1 MANGC
6 QASDTERAVSALRV
20 LGYVRVSTTEQAE
33 SGLGLASQESAIR
46 AHCAR
51 QGWDLLDVIHDDGAS
66 AKDLDRTGL
75 RSALDRI
82 AGGEASGLVAAKL
95 DRLSRSVVDFANL
108 MGWCDS
114 AGCAL
119 VALDM
124 GIDTSSPSGRLVA
137 NVMAA
142 VAEWERDTIGQRTRD
157 AATVRRA
164 RGEQMGRPGVR
175 DSRPALAA
183 RIAAERSSGLTWQ
196 AIADGLNIEG
206 VPTVRGGSEW
216 RVSSVQGAAGYVRP
230 PAARRAT
237 ALPELSRR
245 RRKVA

>member
-1 MANGC
+1 MSG
-6 QASDTERAVSALRV
+6 LPV
-20 LGYVRVSTTEQAE
+20 LGYVRVSTSEQAE

-66 AKDLDRTGL
+66 AKDLDRPGL

-82 AGGEASGLVAAKL
+82 ACGEASGLVAAKL

-108 MGWCDS
+108 MGWCDA

-142 VAEWERDTIGQRTRD
+142 VAEWERETIAQRTRD
-157 AATVRRA
+157 AATVRRG
-164 RGEQMGRPGVR
+164 RGERMGRPGVR
-175 DSRPALAA
+175 DSRPELAA
-183 RIAAERSSGLTWQ
+183 RIAQERSSGSTWQ
-196 AIADGLNIEG
+196 AIADRLNTEA
-206 VPTVRGGSEW
+206 VPTVRGGSQW
-216 RVSSVQGAAGYVRP
+216 RVSSVQSAAGYVRP
-230 PAARRAT
+230 PATRRQA
-237 ALPELSRR
+237 ALPELTRR
-245 RRKVA
+245 RRRAA

>member
-1 MANGC
+1 MT
-6 QASDTERAVSALRV
+6 SLRV

-51 QGWDLLDVIHDDGAS
+51 QGWELLDVIHDDGAS

-75 RSALDRI
+75 RAALDRI
-82 AGGEASGLVAAKL
+82 ARGEASGLVAAKL

-108 MGWCDS
+108 MGWCDA

-157 AATVRRA
+157 AATVRRS
-164 RGEQMGRPGVR
+164 RGERMGRAGVR
-175 DSRPALAA
+175 DSRPDLAS
-183 RIAAERSSGLTWQ
+183 RIQAERDTGSTWQ
-196 AIADGLNIEG
+196 AIADRLNAEG
-206 VPTVRGGSEW
+206 VPTIRGGTMW
-216 RVSSVQGAAGYVRP
+216 RVSAVQSAAGYVRP
-230 PAARRAT
+230 PT
-237 ALPELSRR
+237 AKRSADLPNVPRR
-245 RRKVA
+245 RRSRAA